1 MQGWFKI
8 YRQIEDWEWYKSPN
22 TRHLFEHL
30 IGRANVE
37 PKRFKGTLLHRGE
50 LITSVGHLS
59 DQTGLSMN
67 QVRLAL
73 RNLESTG
80 EIICQRTN
88 RWTKVKVT
96 NFNKYQNVKCDSS
109 TDFNNAKNIQNTN
122 TSQTDDS
129 RSTLSKEDKEVKN
142 SKNLITQEKW
152 TKVKVTNF
160 NKYQN
165 VKCDSSTD
173 FNNAKNIQNTNTSQT
188 DDSRSTL
195 NKEDKEVKNSKNL
208 ITQEKQQQL
217 LLYEQYFSDFWNSY
231 RPISVNG
238 EFVAKG
244 SKKLAKEKFFKIL
257 RKGENYENIKRGL
270 IKYLN
275 YCQTNSIK
283 SCGCCVFLNQ
293 QRWLDDYSTGRTVQA
308 ITGAKQQATHS
319 KIGAIA
325 EVVNYYRGSTEVY

>member
-109 TDFNNAKNIQNTN
+109 TDFN
-122 TSQTDDS
+122 
-129 RSTLSKEDKEVKN
+129 R
-142 SKNLITQEKW
+142 
-152 TKVKVTNF
+152 
-160 NKYQN
+160 
-165 VKCDSSTD
+165 
-173 FNNAKNIQNTNTSQT
+173 AKNIQNTNTSQT

-195 NKEDKEVKNSKNL
+195 NKEDKEVKNIKNL

-231 RPISVNG
+231 RPVSVNG

-257 RKGENYENIKRGL
+257 RKGEDYENIKRGL
-270 IKYLN
+270 IEYLN

-293 QRWLDDYSTGRTVQA
+293 QRWLDDYSSGRTVQT
-308 ITGAKQQATHS
+308 ITGAKRQATHS

>member
-50 LITSVGHLS
+50 SLTSVEHLS

-109 TDFNNAKNIQNTN
+109 TDFNRAKNIQNTN

-142 SKNLITQEKW
+142 SKNLITQEK
-152 TKVKVTNF
+152 
-160 NKYQN
+160 
-165 VKCDSSTD
+165 
-173 FNNAKNIQNTNTSQT
+173 
-188 DDSRSTL
+188 
-195 NKEDKEVKNSKNL
+195 
-208 ITQEKQQQL
+208 QQQL

-231 RPISVNG
+231 RPVSVNG

-257 RKGENYENIKRGL
+257 RKGEIYENSIRGL
-270 IKYLN
+270 ILFLN
-275 YCQTNSIK
+275 YCQTIS
-283 SCGCCVFLNQ
+283 
-293 QRWLDDYSTGRTVQA
+293 R
-308 ITGAKQQATHS
+308 
-319 KIGAIA
+319 
-325 EVVNYYRGSTEVY
+325 

>member
-1 MQGWFKI
+1 MLFKGYCHARMFKV

-96 NFNKYQNVKCDSS
+96 NFNKYQNVKGDSS
-109 TDFNNAKNIQNTN
+109 TDFNSANNNQNTN

-129 RSTLSKEDKEVKN
+129 LITLNKEVKN
-142 SKNLITQEKW
+142 IKNLI
-152 TKVKVTNF
+152 
-160 NKYQN
+160 
-165 VKCDSSTD
+165 
-173 FNNAKNIQNTNTSQT
+173 I
-188 DDSRSTL
+188 
-195 NKEDKEVKNSKNL
+195 
-208 ITQEKQQQL
+208 QEKQQQL
-217 LLYEQYFSDFWNSY
+217 LLYEQQFSDFWNSY
-231 RPISVNG
+231 RPVSVNG

-257 RKGENYENIKRGL
+257 RKGEDYENIKRGL
-270 IKYLN
+270 IEYPLCRQIYHKILSTRN
-275 YCQTNSIK
+275 Y
-283 SCGCCVFLNQ
+283 
-293 QRWLDDYSTGRTVQA
+293 
-308 ITGAKQQATHS
+308 
-319 KIGAIA
+319 
-325 EVVNYYRGSTEVY
+325 VYG

>member
-1 MQGWFKI
+1 MQGWFKV

-37 PKRFKGTLLHRGE
+37 PKKFKGTLLHRGE

-109 TDFNNAKNIQNTN
+109 TDFNRAKNIQNTN

-129 RSTLSKEDKEVKN
+129 LSTLS
-142 SKNLITQEKW
+142 
-152 TKVKVTNF
+152 
-160 NKYQN
+160 
-165 VKCDSSTD
+165 
-173 FNNAKNIQNTNTSQT
+173 
-188 DDSRSTL
+188 
-195 NKEDKEVKNSKNL
+195 KEDKEVKNSKNL

-231 RPISVNG
+231 RPVSVNG

-270 IKYLN
+270 IEYLN

>member
-1 MQGWFKI
+1 MCFLKDIAMQGWFKI

-109 TDFNNAKNIQNTN
+109 TDFNRAKNIQNTN

-142 SKNLITQEKW
+142 SKNLITQEK
-152 TKVKVTNF
+152 
-160 NKYQN
+160 
-165 VKCDSSTD
+165 
-173 FNNAKNIQNTNTSQT
+173 
-188 DDSRSTL
+188 
-195 NKEDKEVKNSKNL
+195 
-208 ITQEKQQQL
+208 QQQL

-231 RPISVNG
+231 RPVSVNG

-325 EVVNYYRGSTEVY
+325 EVVNYYRGSTEIY

>member
-109 TDFNNAKNIQNTN
+109 TDFN
-122 TSQTDDS
+122 
-129 RSTLSKEDKEVKN
+129 R
-142 SKNLITQEKW
+142 
-152 TKVKVTNF
+152 
-160 NKYQN
+160 
-165 VKCDSSTD
+165 
-173 FNNAKNIQNTNTSQT
+173 AKNIQNTNTSQT

-195 NKEDKEVKNSKNL
+195 NKEDKEVKNIKNL

-217 LLYEQYFSDFWNSY
+217 LLYKQHFSDFWNSY

-325 EVVNYYRGSTEVY
+325 EVVNYYRGSTEIY

>member
-1 MQGWFKI
+1 MQGWFKV

-88 RWTKVKVT
+88 RWTNVKVT

-109 TDFNNAKNIQNTN
+109 TDFNSAKNIQNTN

-142 SKNLITQEKW
+142 SKNLITQEK
-152 TKVKVTNF
+152 
-160 NKYQN
+160 
-165 VKCDSSTD
+165 
-173 FNNAKNIQNTNTSQT
+173 
-188 DDSRSTL
+188 
-195 NKEDKEVKNSKNL
+195 
-208 ITQEKQQQL
+208 QQQL

-231 RPISVNG
+231 RPVSVNG

-325 EVVNYYRGSTEVY
+325 EVVNYYRGSTEIY

>member
-1 MQGWFKI
+1 MQGWFKV

-109 TDFNNAKNIQNTN
+109 TDFNRAKNIQNTN

-129 RSTLSKEDKEVKN
+129 LITLNKDDKEVKN
-142 SKNLITQEKW
+142 I
-152 TKVKVTNF
+152 
-160 NKYQN
+160 
-165 VKCDSSTD
+165 
-173 FNNAKNIQNTNTSQT
+173 
-188 DDSRSTL
+188 
-195 NKEDKEVKNSKNL
+195 KNL

-217 LLYEQYFSDFWNSY
+217 LLYEQYFLDFWNSY
-231 RPISVNG
+231 RPVSING

-244 SKKLAKEKFFKIL
+244 SKKLAKDKFFKIL

-270 IKYLN
+270 IEYLN

-325 EVVNYYRGSTEVY
+325 EVVNYYRGSTEIY

>member
-1 MQGWFKI
+1 MQGWFKV

-37 PKRFKGTLLHRGE
+37 PKRFKGTLIHRGE

-109 TDFNNAKNIQNTN
+109 TDFNRAKNIQNTN

-129 RSTLSKEDKEVKN
+129 LSTLS
-142 SKNLITQEKW
+142 
-152 TKVKVTNF
+152 
-160 NKYQN
+160 
-165 VKCDSSTD
+165 
-173 FNNAKNIQNTNTSQT
+173 
-188 DDSRSTL
+188 
-195 NKEDKEVKNSKNL
+195 KEDKEVKNSKNL

-217 LLYEQYFSDFWNSY
+217 LLYEQHFLDFWNSY
-231 RPISVNG
+231 RPVSVNG

-270 IKYLN
+270 IEYLN

-283 SCGCCVFLNQ
+283 SCGCCVFINQ

>member
-109 TDFNNAKNIQNTN
+109 TDFNSAKNIQNTN

-142 SKNLITQEKW
+142 SKNLITQEK
-152 TKVKVTNF
+152 
-160 NKYQN
+160 
-165 VKCDSSTD
+165 
-173 FNNAKNIQNTNTSQT
+173 
-188 DDSRSTL
+188 
-195 NKEDKEVKNSKNL
+195 
-208 ITQEKQQQL
+208 QQQL
-217 LLYEQYFSDFWNSY
+217 LLYEQHFLDFWNSY
-231 RPISVNG
+231 RPVSVNG

-325 EVVNYYRGSTEVY
+325 EVVNYYRGSTEIY

>member
-96 NFNKYQNVKCDSS
+96 NFNKYQNVKCDRS
-109 TDFNNAKNIQNTN
+109 TDFNSAKNIQNTN
-122 TSQTDDS
+122 TSQTDNS
-129 RSTLSKEDKEVKN
+129 RSTLS
-142 SKNLITQEKW
+142 
-152 TKVKVTNF
+152 
-160 NKYQN
+160 
-165 VKCDSSTD
+165 
-173 FNNAKNIQNTNTSQT
+173 
-188 DDSRSTL
+188 
-195 NKEDKEVKNSKNL
+195 KEDKEVKNSKNL

-231 RPISVNG
+231 RPVSVNG

-319 KIGAIA
+319 KIEAIA
-325 EVVNYYRGSTEVY
+325 EVVNYYRGSTEIY

>member
-59 DQTGLSMN
+59 YQTGLSMN

-109 TDFNNAKNIQNTN
+109 TDFNRAKNIQNTN

-142 SKNLITQEKW
+142 SKNLITQEK
-152 TKVKVTNF
+152 
-160 NKYQN
+160 
-165 VKCDSSTD
+165 
-173 FNNAKNIQNTNTSQT
+173 
-188 DDSRSTL
+188 
-195 NKEDKEVKNSKNL
+195 
-208 ITQEKQQQL
+208 QQQL

-231 RPISVNG
+231 RPVSVNG

-325 EVVNYYRGSTEVY
+325 EVVNYYRGSTEIY

>member
-109 TDFNNAKNIQNTN
+109 TDFNRAKNIQNTN

-129 RSTLSKEDKEVKN
+129 RSTL
-142 SKNLITQEKW
+142 
-152 TKVKVTNF
+152 
-160 NKYQN
+160 
-165 VKCDSSTD
+165 
-173 FNNAKNIQNTNTSQT
+173 
-188 DDSRSTL
+188 R
-195 NKEDKEVKNSKNL
+195 KEDKEVKNSKNL

-231 RPISVNG
+231 RPVSVNG

-325 EVVNYYRGSTEVY
+325 EVVNYYRGSTEIY

>member
-109 TDFNNAKNIQNTN
+109 TDFNSAKNIQNTN

-142 SKNLITQEKW
+142 SKNLITQEK
-152 TKVKVTNF
+152 
-160 NKYQN
+160 
-165 VKCDSSTD
+165 
-173 FNNAKNIQNTNTSQT
+173 
-188 DDSRSTL
+188 
-195 NKEDKEVKNSKNL
+195 
-208 ITQEKQQQL
+208 QQQL

-231 RPISVNG
+231 RPVSVNG

-270 IKYLN
+270 IEYLN

-293 QRWLDDYSTGRTVQA
+293 QRWLDDYSASRTVQA

-319 KIGAIA
+319 KIGAIT

>member
-109 TDFNNAKNIQNTN
+109 TDFN
-122 TSQTDDS
+122 S
-129 RSTLSKEDKEVKN
+129 
-142 SKNLITQEKW
+142 
-152 TKVKVTNF
+152 
-160 NKYQN
+160 
-165 VKCDSSTD
+165 
-173 FNNAKNIQNTNTSQT
+173 AKNIQNTNTSQT

-195 NKEDKEVKNSKNL
+195 NKEDKEVKNIKNL

-217 LLYEQYFSDFWNSY
+217 LLYKQHFSDFWNSY

-325 EVVNYYRGSTEVY
+325 EVVNYYRGSTEIY

>member
-37 PKRFKGTLLHRGE
+37 PKRFKGTLIHRGE

-96 NFNKYQNVKCDSS
+96 NFNKYQNVKGDSS
-109 TDFNNAKNIQNTN
+109 TDFNRANNDQNTN

-129 RSTLSKEDKEVKN
+129 LSTLSKEDKEVKN
-142 SKNLITQEKW
+142 IKNLI
-152 TKVKVTNF
+152 
-160 NKYQN
+160 
-165 VKCDSSTD
+165 
-173 FNNAKNIQNTNTSQT
+173 I
-188 DDSRSTL
+188 
-195 NKEDKEVKNSKNL
+195 
-208 ITQEKQQQL
+208 QEKQQQL
-217 LLYEQYFSDFWNSY
+217 LLYEQHFSDFWNSY
-231 RPISVNG
+231 HPVSVNG

-244 SKKLAKEKFFKIL
+244 SKKLVKEKFFKIL
-257 RKGENYENIKRGL
+257 RKGEDYENIKRGL
-270 IKYLN
+270 IQYLD

-293 QRWLDDYSTGRTVQA
+293 QRWLDDYSTGRTVQT

-325 EVVNYYRGSTEVY
+325 EVVNYYRGSTEIY

>member
-1 MQGWFKI
+1 MQGWFKV

-109 TDFNNAKNIQNTN
+109 TDFNSAKNIQNTN

-142 SKNLITQEKW
+142 SKNLITQEK
-152 TKVKVTNF
+152 
-160 NKYQN
+160 
-165 VKCDSSTD
+165 
-173 FNNAKNIQNTNTSQT
+173 
-188 DDSRSTL
+188 
-195 NKEDKEVKNSKNL
+195 
-208 ITQEKQQQL
+208 QQQL

-231 RPISVNG
+231 RPVSVNG

>member
-1 MQGWFKI
+1 MCFLKDIAMQGWFKI

-109 TDFNNAKNIQNTN
+109 TDFNSAKNIQNTN

-142 SKNLITQEKW
+142 SKNLITQEK
-152 TKVKVTNF
+152 
-160 NKYQN
+160 
-165 VKCDSSTD
+165 
-173 FNNAKNIQNTNTSQT
+173 
-188 DDSRSTL
+188 
-195 NKEDKEVKNSKNL
+195 
-208 ITQEKQQQL
+208 QQQL

-231 RPISVNG
+231 RPVSVNG

-325 EVVNYYRGSTEVY
+325 EVVNYYRGSTEIY

>member
-1 MQGWFKI
+1 MQGWFKV

-37 PKRFKGTLLHRGE
+37 PKRFKGTLIHRGE

-109 TDFNNAKNIQNTN
+109 TDFNRAKNIQNTN

-142 SKNLITQEKW
+142 SKNLITQEK
-152 TKVKVTNF
+152 
-160 NKYQN
+160 
-165 VKCDSSTD
+165 
-173 FNNAKNIQNTNTSQT
+173 
-188 DDSRSTL
+188 
-195 NKEDKEVKNSKNL
+195 
-208 ITQEKQQQL
+208 QQQL

-231 RPISVNG
+231 RPVSVNG

-293 QRWLDDYSTGRTVQA
+293 QRWLDDYSSGRTVQT
-308 ITGAKQQATHS
+308 ITGAKRQATHS

-325 EVVNYYRGSTEVY
+325 EVVNYYRGSTEIY

>member
-50 LITSVGHLS
+50 LITSVEHLS

-88 RWTKVKVT
+88 KWTKVKVT

-109 TDFNNAKNIQNTN
+109 TDFNSAKNIQNTN

-142 SKNLITQEKW
+142 SKNLITQEK
-152 TKVKVTNF
+152 
-160 NKYQN
+160 
-165 VKCDSSTD
+165 
-173 FNNAKNIQNTNTSQT
+173 
-188 DDSRSTL
+188 
-195 NKEDKEVKNSKNL
+195 
-208 ITQEKQQQL
+208 QQQL

-231 RPISVNG
+231 RPVSVNG

-325 EVVNYYRGSTEVY
+325 EVVNYYRGSTEIY

>member
-1 MQGWFKI
+1 MQGWFKV

-109 TDFNNAKNIQNTN
+109 TDFN
-122 TSQTDDS
+122 
-129 RSTLSKEDKEVKN
+129 R
-142 SKNLITQEKW
+142 
-152 TKVKVTNF
+152 
-160 NKYQN
+160 
-165 VKCDSSTD
+165 
-173 FNNAKNIQNTNTSQT
+173 AKNIQNTNTSQT

-195 NKEDKEVKNSKNL
+195 NKEDKEVKNIKNL

-217 LLYEQYFSDFWNSY
+217 LLYEQHFSDFWNSY

-257 RKGENYENIKRGL
+257 RKGEDYENIKRGL
-270 IKYLN
+270 IEYLN

-283 SCGCCVFLNQ
+283 SCGCRVFLNQ
-293 QRWLDDYSTGRTVQA
+293 QRWLDDYSAGRTVQA
-308 ITGAKQQATHS
+308 ITGTKQQATHS
-319 KIGAIA
+319 RIGAIA

>member
-37 PKRFKGTLLHRGE
+37 PKRFKGTLIHRGE

-96 NFNKYQNVKCDSS
+96 NFNKYQNVKGDSS
-109 TDFNNAKNIQNTN
+109 TDFNRANNDQNTN

-129 RSTLSKEDKEVKN
+129 LSTLSKEDKE
-142 SKNLITQEKW
+142 
-152 TKVKVTNF
+152 
-160 NKYQN
+160 
-165 VKCDSSTD
+165 
-173 FNNAKNIQNTNTSQT
+173 
-188 DDSRSTL
+188 
-195 NKEDKEVKNSKNL
+195 DKEVKNIKNL
-208 ITQEKQQQL
+208 IIQEKQQQL
-217 LLYEQYFSDFWNSY
+217 LLYEQHFSDFWNSY
-231 RPISVNG
+231 HPVSVNG

-244 SKKLAKEKFFKIL
+244 SKKLVKEKFFKIL
-257 RKGENYENIKRGL
+257 RKGEDYENIKRGL
-270 IKYLN
+270 IQYLD

-293 QRWLDDYSTGRTVQA
+293 QRWLDDYSTGRTVQT

-325 EVVNYYRGSTEVY
+325 EVVNYYRGSTEIY

>member
-109 TDFNNAKNIQNTN
+109 TDFNRAKNIQNTN

-142 SKNLITQEKW
+142 SKNLITQEK
-152 TKVKVTNF
+152 
-160 NKYQN
+160 
-165 VKCDSSTD
+165 
-173 FNNAKNIQNTNTSQT
+173 
-188 DDSRSTL
+188 
-195 NKEDKEVKNSKNL
+195 
-208 ITQEKQQQL
+208 QQQL

-231 RPISVNG
+231 RPVSVNG

-293 QRWLDDYSTGRTVQA
+293 QRWLDDYSTGSTVQA
-308 ITGAKQQATHS
+308 ITGAQQQATHS

-325 EVVNYYRGSTEVY
+325 EVVNYYRGSTEIY

>member
-1 MQGWFKI
+1 MQGWFKV

-37 PKRFKGTLLHRGE
+37 PKRFKGTLIHRGE
-50 LITSVGHLS
+50 LITSVEHLS

-109 TDFNNAKNIQNTN
+109 TDFNRAKNIQNTN

-129 RSTLSKEDKEVKN
+129 LSTLS
-142 SKNLITQEKW
+142 
-152 TKVKVTNF
+152 
-160 NKYQN
+160 
-165 VKCDSSTD
+165 
-173 FNNAKNIQNTNTSQT
+173 
-188 DDSRSTL
+188 
-195 NKEDKEVKNSKNL
+195 KEDKEVKNSKNL

-217 LLYEQYFSDFWNSY
+217 LLYEQHFLDFWNSY
-231 RPISVNG
+231 RPVSVNG

-270 IKYLN
+270 IEYLN

>member
-1 MQGWFKI
+1 MHGWFKV

-50 LITSVGHLS
+50 LIASVGHLS

-96 NFNKYQNVKCDSS
+96 NFNKYQNVKCDNS
-109 TDFNNAKNIQNTN
+109 TDFNRAKNIQNTN

-129 RSTLSKEDKEVKN
+129 LSTLS
-142 SKNLITQEKW
+142 
-152 TKVKVTNF
+152 
-160 NKYQN
+160 
-165 VKCDSSTD
+165 
-173 FNNAKNIQNTNTSQT
+173 
-188 DDSRSTL
+188 
-195 NKEDKEVKNSKNL
+195 KEDKEVKNSKNL

-231 RPISVNG
+231 RPVSVNG

-325 EVVNYYRGSTEVY
+325 EVVNYYRGSTEIY

>member
-22 TRHLFEHL
+22 TRLLFEHL

-109 TDFNNAKNIQNTN
+109 TDFN
-122 TSQTDDS
+122 
-129 RSTLSKEDKEVKN
+129 R
-142 SKNLITQEKW
+142 
-152 TKVKVTNF
+152 
-160 NKYQN
+160 
-165 VKCDSSTD
+165 
-173 FNNAKNIQNTNTSQT
+173 AKNIQNTNTSQT

-195 NKEDKEVKNSKNL
+195 NKEDKEVKNIKNL

-217 LLYEQYFSDFWNSY
+217 LLYKQHFSDFWNSY

-325 EVVNYYRGSTEVY
+325 EVVNYYRGSTEIY

>member
-109 TDFNNAKNIQNTN
+109 TDFNRAKNIQNTN

-142 SKNLITQEKW
+142 SKNLITQEK
-152 TKVKVTNF
+152 
-160 NKYQN
+160 
-165 VKCDSSTD
+165 
-173 FNNAKNIQNTNTSQT
+173 
-188 DDSRSTL
+188 
-195 NKEDKEVKNSKNL
+195 
-208 ITQEKQQQL
+208 QQQL

-231 RPISVNG
+231 RPVSVNG

-325 EVVNYYRGSTEVY
+325 EVVNYYRGSTEIY

>member
-1 MQGWFKI
+1 MQGWFKV

-109 TDFNNAKNIQNTN
+109 NDFNRAKNIQNTN

-129 RSTLSKEDKEVKN
+129 
-142 SKNLITQEKW
+142 Q
-152 TKVKVTNF
+152 
-160 NKYQN
+160 
-165 VKCDSSTD
+165 
-173 FNNAKNIQNTNTSQT
+173 
-188 DDSRSTL
+188 STL
-195 NKEDKEVKNSKNL
+195 NKEDKEVKNIKNL

-217 LLYEQYFSDFWNSY
+217 LLYEQHFLDFWYSY

-257 RKGENYENIKRGL
+257 RKGENYENYENIKRGL
-270 IKYLN
+270 IEYLN

-293 QRWLDDYSTGRTVQA
+293 QRWLDDYSSGRTVQT

>member
-109 TDFNNAKNIQNTN
+109 TDFN
-122 TSQTDDS
+122 
-129 RSTLSKEDKEVKN
+129 R
-142 SKNLITQEKW
+142 
-152 TKVKVTNF
+152 
-160 NKYQN
+160 
-165 VKCDSSTD
+165 
-173 FNNAKNIQNTNTSQT
+173 AKNIQNTNTSQT

>member
-50 LITSVGHLS
+50 LITGVGHLS

-109 TDFNNAKNIQNTN
+109 TDFNRAKNIQNTN

-142 SKNLITQEKW
+142 I
-152 TKVKVTNF
+152 
-160 NKYQN
+160 
-165 VKCDSSTD
+165 
-173 FNNAKNIQNTNTSQT
+173 
-188 DDSRSTL
+188 
-195 NKEDKEVKNSKNL
+195 KNL

-325 EVVNYYRGSTEVY
+325 EVVNYYRGSTEIY

>member
-109 TDFNNAKNIQNTN
+109 TDFN
-122 TSQTDDS
+122 
-129 RSTLSKEDKEVKN
+129 R
-142 SKNLITQEKW
+142 
-152 TKVKVTNF
+152 
-160 NKYQN
+160 
-165 VKCDSSTD
+165 
-173 FNNAKNIQNTNTSQT
+173 AKNIQNTNTSQT

-195 NKEDKEVKNSKNL
+195 NKEDKEVKNIKNL
-208 ITQEKQQQL
+208 ITKEKQQQL

-231 RPISVNG
+231 RPVSVNG

-257 RKGENYENIKRGL
+257 RKGEDYENIKRGL
-270 IKYLN
+270 IEYLN

-325 EVVNYYRGSTEVY
+325 EVVNYYRGSTEIY

>member
-1 MQGWFKI
+1 MCFLKDIAMQGWFKI

-109 TDFNNAKNIQNTN
+109 TDFNSAKNIQNTN

-142 SKNLITQEKW
+142 SKNLITQEK
-152 TKVKVTNF
+152 
-160 NKYQN
+160 
-165 VKCDSSTD
+165 
-173 FNNAKNIQNTNTSQT
+173 
-188 DDSRSTL
+188 
-195 NKEDKEVKNSKNL
+195 
-208 ITQEKQQQL
+208 QQQL

-231 RPISVNG
+231 RPVSVNG

-308 ITGAKQQATHS
+308 ITGAKQQAS
-319 KIGAIA
+319 KRRK
-325 EVVNYYRGSTEVY
+325 NDDT

>member
-1 MQGWFKI
+1 MQGWFKV

-109 TDFNNAKNIQNTN
+109 IDFN
-122 TSQTDDS
+122 
-129 RSTLSKEDKEVKN
+129 R
-142 SKNLITQEKW
+142 
-152 TKVKVTNF
+152 
-160 NKYQN
+160 
-165 VKCDSSTD
+165 
-173 FNNAKNIQNTNTSQT
+173 AKNIQNTNTSQT

-195 NKEDKEVKNSKNL
+195 NKEDKEVKNIKNL

-231 RPISVNG
+231 RPVSVNG

-257 RKGENYENIKRGL
+257 RKGEDYENIKRGL
-270 IKYLN
+270 IEYLN

-293 QRWLDDYSTGRTVQA
+293 QRWLDDYSSGRTVQT
-308 ITGAKQQATHS
+308 ITGAKRQATHS

>member
-1 MQGWFKI
+1 MQGWFKV

-109 TDFNNAKNIQNTN
+109 TDFN
-122 TSQTDDS
+122 
-129 RSTLSKEDKEVKN
+129 R
-142 SKNLITQEKW
+142 
-152 TKVKVTNF
+152 
-160 NKYQN
+160 
-165 VKCDSSTD
+165 
-173 FNNAKNIQNTNTSQT
+173 AKNIQNTNTSQT

-195 NKEDKEVKNSKNL
+195 NKEDKEVKNIKNL

-217 LLYEQYFSDFWNSY
+217 LLYEQHFSDFWNSY

-257 RKGENYENIKRGL
+257 RKGEDYENIKRGL
-270 IKYLN
+270 IEYLN

-293 QRWLDDYSTGRTVQA
+293 QRWLDDYSAGRTVQA
-308 ITGAKQQATHS
+308 ITGTKQQATHS
-319 KIGAIA
+319 RIGAIA

>member
-109 TDFNNAKNIQNTN
+109 TDFN
-122 TSQTDDS
+122 
-129 RSTLSKEDKEVKN
+129 R
-142 SKNLITQEKW
+142 
-152 TKVKVTNF
+152 
-160 NKYQN
+160 
-165 VKCDSSTD
+165 
-173 FNNAKNIQNTNTSQT
+173 AKNIQNTNTSQT

-325 EVVNYYRGSTEVY
+325 EVVNYYRGSTEIY

>member
-109 TDFNNAKNIQNTN
+109 TDFN
-122 TSQTDDS
+122 S
-129 RSTLSKEDKEVKN
+129 
-142 SKNLITQEKW
+142 
-152 TKVKVTNF
+152 
-160 NKYQN
+160 
-165 VKCDSSTD
+165 
-173 FNNAKNIQNTNTSQT
+173 AKNIQNTNTSQT

-231 RPISVNG
+231 RPVSVNG

-325 EVVNYYRGSTEVY
+325 EVVNYYRGSTEIY

>member
-109 TDFNNAKNIQNTN
+109 TDFNSAKNIQNTN

-142 SKNLITQEKW
+142 SKNLITQEK
-152 TKVKVTNF
+152 
-160 NKYQN
+160 
-165 VKCDSSTD
+165 
-173 FNNAKNIQNTNTSQT
+173 
-188 DDSRSTL
+188 
-195 NKEDKEVKNSKNL
+195 
-208 ITQEKQQQL
+208 QQQL

-231 RPISVNG
+231 RPVSVNG

-244 SKKLAKEKFFKIL
+244 TKKLAKEKFFKIL

-325 EVVNYYRGSTEVY
+325 EVVNYYRGSTEIY